1 MHYIAL
7 PSERDMALTVNI
19 LLNGVHTESVLDTAA
34 MVTLVREDYFNEIN
48 FIGESRPTCNLTGIN
63 NDPIKGKIIKTV
75 PIMIGRYTFLHSVC
89 VAPIKE
95 DRCLLGIDFLKV
107 TGSIIDLNNGT
118 LDVNG
123 EWYPLR

>member
-48 FIGESRPTCNLTGIN
+48 FIGEPSY
-63 NDPIKGKIIKTV
+63 
-75 PIMIGRYTFLHSVC
+75 M
-89 VAPIKE
+89 
-95 DRCLLGIDFLKV
+95 
-107 TGSIIDLNNGT
+107 
-118 LDVNG
+118 
-123 EWYPLR
+123 

>member
-1 MHYIAL
+1 
-7 PSERDMALTVNI
+7 MA
-19 LLNGVHTESVLDTAA
+19 
-34 MVTLVREDYFNEIN
+34 
-48 FIGESRPTCNLTGIN
+48 IN

-75 PIMIGRYTFLHSVC
+75 PIMIGRYTSLHSVC
-89 VAPIKE
+89 IAPIKE

-107 TGSIIDLNNGT
+107 TGSIINLNNGS